1 MDVGNRIGTDVDRG
15 VPIPAVAHWLEAQ
28 LGHTLGPLVVTPIAG
43 GRSNLTYELSDGSG
57 RRWALRRPPL
67 GQVLPTAH
75 DVSREFRILHALANT
90 AVPVP
95 KLIGLCN
102 DLEVA
107 HAPFFVMEFVDG
119 RVLRTAGDVERL
131 TPLARR
137 RAGVDLAIN
146 LAHIHNVDYREC
158 GLDGLGREKNY
169 VHRQLSRW
177 QRQYAETKTHSL
189 AEVDEAYEALS
200 AQIPEQAGAALV
212 HGDYRLDN
220 VIVAP
225 DGQVRSV
232 LDWELCTLGD
242 PLADVGQMILR
253 TECESSGTGQVDTRP
268 LLAANGYPRTDEI
281 LHAYSAT
288 RGIEVADVGYYVA
301 LAAWKSACILQG
313 VYARQ
318 LRGVMGGGH
327 YEDPELLTVIRGRAR
342 EALRRLEAL
351 STT

>member
-1 MDVGNRIGTDVDRG
+1 M
-15 VPIPAVAHWLEAQ
+15 
-28 LGHTLGPLVVTPIAG
+28 TPIAG

-57 RRWALRRPPL
+57 SRWVLRRPPL

-75 DVSREFRILHALANT
+75 NVSREFRILSALVDT

-95 KLIGLCN
+95 KLIGLCD
-102 DLEVA
+102 DLKVIPR
-107 HAPFFVMEFVDG
+107 APFFVMEFVDG
-119 RVLRTAGDVERL
+119 QVLRTAGDVERL
-131 TPLARR
+131 ASPARR

-146 LAHIHNVDYREC
+146 LAHIHNVDYRKC
-158 GLDGLGREKNY
+158 GLDGIGREQDY
-169 VHRQLSRW
+169 VERQLSRW
-177 QRQYAETKTHSL
+177 RRQYAETKTHAL
-189 AEVDEAYEALS
+189 PEVDEAHEALS
-200 AQIPEQAGAALV
+200 AQIPEQVGASLV

-220 VIVAP
+220 VIVTS
-225 DGQVRSV
+225 GGEVKSV

-253 TECESSGTGQVDTRP
+253 TEFESSGTGQLDTRP
-268 LLAANGYPRTDEI
+268 LLAASDYPRTEEI
-281 LHAYSAT
+281 LRAYFST
-288 RGIEVADVGYYVA
+288 RGMESVDVGYYVA

-318 LRGVMGGGH
+318 RRGAMGGGH
-327 YEDPELLTVIRGRAR
+327 HDDPDLLTVIRGRAR